1 MNAERSVRKLLPLSK
16 RDGMAWKGWW
26 WQKLEEM
33 EHIYWQDDIYLA
45 RLVEESY
52 VRGEK
57 RGRVKNNLS
66 VFLFCFV
73 LFLPSLSLWMVVYP
87 FQEDLNLAGSM
98 VTTPY
103 SSSPFSTSNH
113 PIKHSGKA
121 FFVALALRKLIHF
134 REFEVWVPGPQ
145 IGITQCLPGH

>member
-1 MNAERSVRKLLPLSK
+1 
-16 RDGMAWKGWW
+16 
-26 WQKLEEM
+26 M

-52 VRGEK
+52 VRGGK
-57 RGRVKNNLS
+57 RGRVKNNLG
-66 VFLFCFV
+66 VFLFF
-73 LFLPSLSLWMVVYP
+73 FFPSLSLWMVVYP
-87 FQEDLNLAGSM
+87 FQEDLNLGGSM

-121 FFVALALRKLIHF
+121 FFVALVSRKLIHF
-134 REFEVWVPGPQ
+134 REFEMWVPSPQ
-145 IGITQCLPGH
+145 IRITQCLPGH

>member
-1 MNAERSVRKLLPLSK
+1 MVWRGTRMNAERSVRKLLPLSK
-16 RDGMAWKGWW
+16 RDGMASKGWW

-52 VRGEK
+52 VRGGK
-57 RGRVKNNLS
+57 RGKVKNNFR
-66 VFLFCFV
+66 VF
-73 LFLPSLSLWMVVYP
+73 FLLLLWASGWWFIP
-87 FQEDLNLAGSM
+87 FRKILIWKGRM

-121 FFVALALRKLIHF
+121 FFEALVSRKLIHF
-134 REFEVWVPGPQ
+134 REFEM
-145 IGITQCLPGH
+145 